1 MSVSYIERR
10 EDARADSWGAC
21 LTGEVVKV
29 SRFVTGRVKWYD
41 AEKGYGFVVPSEGGP
56 DVMVHAAVV
65 RAAGLASLVEGQTV
79 SLTVVR
85 GDRGLQ
91 ATEVVGVGEVEPE
104 EDPETDAPHGV
115 RPTEIAAEAEP
126 EGEFL
131 AARVKWFNKQKG
143 FGFLNVFGDPADV
156 FVHMETLRRH
166 GFQDLQPGEAVCV
179 RLVQGPRGNMAGELC
194 RWEEVVTT

>member
-1 MSVSYIERR
+1 MS
-10 EDARADSWGAC
+10 
-21 LTGEVVKV
+21 
-29 SRFVTGRVKWYD
+29 GRVKWYD
-41 AEKGYGFVVPSEGGP
+41 PEKGYGFVVPAEGGP
-56 DVMVHAAVV
+56 DVMVHAHCV
-65 RAAGLASLVEGQTV
+65 RSAGLGLLDEGQAV

-85 GDRGLQ
+85 GERGLQ
-91 ATEVVGVGEVEPE
+91 ATEIVSVSEETQAEPDE
-104 EDPETDAPHGV
+104 LDGASV

-126 EGEFL
+126 VGDYV

-179 RLVQGPRGNMAGELC
+179 RLVKGPRGSMAGELC
-194 RWEEVVTT
+194 RWEEVVHP

>member
-1 MSVSYIERR
+1 M
-10 EDARADSWGAC
+10 
-21 LTGEVVKV
+21 
-29 SRFVTGRVKWYD
+29 KWYD
-41 AEKGYGFVVPSEGGP
+41 PDKGYGFVIPSEGGP
-56 DVMVHAAVV
+56 DVMVHAACV
-65 RAAGLASLVEGQTV
+65 RAAGLNSLGEGQGV

-91 ATEVVGVGEVEPE
+91 ATELVAVT
-104 EDPETDAPHGV
+104 DDDAPPEPRGEA
-115 RPTEIAAEAEP
+115 RPTEIAAEVAP
-126 EGEFL
+126 VGDFI

-166 GFQDLQPGEAVCV
+166 GFQDLQPGEAICV

-194 RWEEVVTT
+194 RWEDVVHS

>member
-1 MSVSYIERR
+1 M
-10 EDARADSWGAC
+10 
-21 LTGEVVKV
+21 
-29 SRFVTGRVKWYD
+29 TGRVKWYD
-41 AEKGYGFVVPSEGGP
+41 ADKGYGFVVPSEGGP

-65 RAAGLASLVEGQTV
+65 RAAGYSALNEGQTV

-91 ATEVVGVGEVEPE
+91 ATEVVAVNEAGPE
-104 EDPETDAPHGV
+104 SGDPEAGGPA
-115 RPTEIAAEAEP
+115 RPTEIAASAEP
-126 EGEFL
+126 EADFKP
-131 AARVKWFNKQKG
+131 ARVKWFNKQKG

-194 RWEEVVTT
+194 RWEEILLP

>member
-1 MSVSYIERR
+1 M
-10 EDARADSWGAC
+10 
-21 LTGEVVKV
+21 
-29 SRFVTGRVKWYD
+29 TGRVKWYD

-65 RAAGLASLVEGQTV
+65 RAAGLSSLEEGRTV

-91 ATEVVGVGEVEPE
+91 ATEVVGVSEAAPPE
-104 EDPETDAPHGV
+104 AEAARAEAA

-126 EGEFL
+126 EGEFK

-166 GFQDLQPGEAVCV
+166 GFQDLQPGEAICV

-194 RWEEVVTT
+194 RWEEVVHS

>member
-1 MSVSYIERR
+1 M
-10 EDARADSWGAC
+10 
-21 LTGEVVKV
+21 TGEVVKV

-41 AEKGYGFVVPSEGGP
+41 ADKGYGFVVPSEGGP
-56 DVMVHAAVV
+56 DVMVHAACV
-65 RAAGLASLVEGQTV
+65 RAAGLSSLDEGATV

-91 ATEVVGVGEVEPE
+91 ATEVLSVASRAADAAEE
-104 EDPETDAPHGV
+104 EDDDASKEA
-115 RPTEIAAEAEP
+115 RPTEIVAEAEP

-131 AARVKWFNKQKG
+131 PARVKWFNKQKG

-166 GFQDLQPGEAVCV
+166 GFQDLQPGEALSV
-179 RLVQGPRGNMAGELC
+179 RLVSGPRGNMAGEIC
-194 RWEEVVTT
+194 RWEEIVRV

>member
-1 MSVSYIERR
+1 
-10 EDARADSWGAC
+10 
-21 LTGEVVKV
+21 LTGDVVKV
-29 SRFVTGRVKWYD
+29 SRFMTGRVKWYD
-41 AEKGYGFVVPSEGGP
+41 ADKGYGFVVPSEGGP

-65 RAAGLASLVEGQTV
+65 RAAGLNALEEGQTV

-85 GDRGLQ
+85 GERGLQ
-91 ATEVVGVGEVEPE
+91 ATEVVNVAEREASEPS
-104 EDPETDAPHGV
+104 DQPTETVAGPA
-115 RPTEIAAEAEP
+115 RPTEIAAAAAP
-126 EGEFL
+126 EGDFKP
-131 AARVKWFNKQKG
+131 ARVKWFNKQKG

-194 RWEEVVTT
+194 RWEDVVHT

>member
-1 MSVSYIERR
+1 M
-10 EDARADSWGAC
+10 

-41 AEKGYGFVVPSEGGP
+41 AEKGYGFVVPNEGGP
-56 DVMVHAAVV
+56 DVMVHAACV
-65 RAAGLASLVEGQTV
+65 RAAGMSSLDEGAVV

-91 ATEVVGVGEVEPE
+91 ATELVSVSEAEEEPAS
-104 EDPETDAPHGV
+104 ETKEA

-131 AARVKWFNKQKG
+131 PARVKWFNKQKG

-166 GFQDLQPGEAVCV
+166 GFQDLQPGEALCV
-179 RLVQGPRGNMAGELC
+179 RLVAGPRGQMAGEIC
-194 RWEEVVTT
+194 RWEEVVRT